1 MRKITTTL
9 YIVLFVGLFQFAQ
22 AQTARDSWSIGGGFS
37 YPRFQS
43 SDVRP
48 LDDNYGFFLSLQRN
62 FSENVALRL
71 SGKYAYLKGRVPG
84 YVPYDPT
91 NPNGSNRYYQPN
103 LGAPVT
109 SDYAKDHPM
118 HTNLINANLDMLYYL
133 TPCSSIS
140 PYFFFGFGF
149 ASFRP
154 VWPDIVPERDLKRKN
169 VVQTEFGLGCEW
181 KIVDDWKLKTEFGYN
196 SIDGQFD
203 GITNN
208 NRQGIWGANS
218 DAYVTL
224 DLGVQYYFSKGE
236 PSKYCDLYD
245 GIKVDL
251 TGLNFVTKEQ
261 VEEIV
266 KKYIP
271 KEVVKEVVVE
281 KPVYKD
287 MPKGV
292 VSETGI
298 PSNWVL
304 FGVNFDVDKATIR
317 PEGFPILE
325 HAYNVLKDNPSVKV
339 EIQGHTD
346 SDASDTYNQKL
357 SQRRADAVKAYLVK
371 RGIEADRMTTVG
383 FGESKPIADNNS
395 VEGKAKNRRIEF
407 KVLSK

>member
-9 YIVLFVGLFQFAQ
+9 YVILFVGLFQFAQ
-22 AQTARDSWSIGGGFS
+22 AQTARDSWSVGGGFS

-48 LDDNYGFFLSLQRN
+48 LDDNYGFYLSLQRN

-71 SGKYAYLKGRVPG
+71 DGKWGYLKGRVPG
-84 YVPYDPT
+84 GLYML
-91 NPNGSNRYYQPN
+91 PNKTGIASSEYC
-103 LGAPVT
+103 
-109 SDYAKDHPM
+109 KDHPV
-118 HTNLINANLDMLYYL
+118 HSTIINANLDMLYYL

-154 VWPDIVPERDLKRKN
+154 EWADIVPERDLKRKN
-169 VVQTEFGLGCEW
+169 VVQTEFGLGSEW
-181 KIVDDWKLKTEFGYN
+181 KLADDWKLKTEFGYN

-218 DAYVTL
+218 DAYVTF

-281 KPVYKD
+281 KTVYKD
-287 MPKGV
+287 LPKGV

-304 FGVNFDVDKATIR
+304 FGVNFDVDKSTIR

-357 SQRRADAVKAYLVK
+357 SQRRAEAVKAYLVK
-371 RGIEADRMTTVG
+371 RGIEAERMTTVG
-383 FGESKPIADNNS
+383 FGESKPIADNNTAD
-395 VEGKAKNRRIEF
+395 GKAKNRRIEF

>member
-1 MRKITTTL
+1 MRKITTSL
-9 YIVLFVGLFQFAQ
+9 YVILVVGLFQFAQ
-22 AQTARDSWSIGGGFS
+22 AQTTIDSWSVGGGFS

-48 LDDNYGFFLSLQRN
+48 LDDNYGFYLSLQRN

-71 SGKYAYLKGRVPG
+71 EGKYGYIKGRVPG
-84 YVPYDPT
+84 GAYLLPYKT
-91 NPNGSNRYYQPN
+91 GI
-103 LGAPVT
+103 AT
-109 SDYAKDHPM
+109 SDYTKDHPI
-118 HTNLINANLDMLYYL
+118 HSVILNGNLDMLYYL

-149 ASFRP
+149 ASFRSE
-154 VWPDIVPERDLKRKN
+154 WADIIPERDLKRKN
-169 VVQTEFGLGCEW
+169 VIQTEFGLGSEW
-181 KIVDDWKLKTEFGYN
+181 KLAEDWKLKTEFGYN
-196 SIDGQFD
+196 SIDGQLD

-236 PSKYCDLYD
+236 PSKYCQLYD

-251 TGLNFVTKEQ
+251 SGINFVTKEQ

-287 MPKGV
+287 LPKGA
-292 VSETGI
+292 VSEGV

-325 HAYNVLKDNPSVKV
+325 HAYTVLKDNPSVNV

-357 SQRRADAVKAYLVK
+357 SQKRAEAVKAYLVK
-371 RGIEADRMTTVG
+371 RGIEASRMTTVG
-383 FGESKPIADNNS
+383 FGESKPIADNNTA
-395 VEGKAKNRRIEF
+395 EGKAKNRRIEF